1 MVGNGWLVLLEVDI
15 VKALLHPVLVVG
27 DLQVLFIADLSTD
40 FLTQLLVDFIVDNG
54 LADFALGQ

>member
-1 MVGNGWLVLLEVDI
+1 MGNGWLVLLEVDI
-15 VKALLHPVLVVG
+15 VKALFYPILVVG

-40 FLTQLLVDFIVDNG
+40 FLTQLLVDFVVDNG